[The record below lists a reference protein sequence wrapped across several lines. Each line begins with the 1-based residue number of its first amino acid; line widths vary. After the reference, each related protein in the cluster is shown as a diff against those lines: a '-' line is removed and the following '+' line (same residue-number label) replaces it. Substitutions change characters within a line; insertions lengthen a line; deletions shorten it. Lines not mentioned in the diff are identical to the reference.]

1 MTVLAQRDKV
11 RVAAFNKCGNSSI
24 ITTFMTAVPGEQWTK
39 YSPPGILN
47 TVDRARN
54 IGGYQ
59 GDLTNFHEWP
69 KPEVVIAFLRNPARR
84 ALSAYQ
90 HFLVRKERYKF
101 KELGFTFGMSFPDFV
116 DHLLTVDLTADPH
129 ISPQTPDLI
138 EAGGDFCSYL
148 LAPLEMIGECWP
160 IAMDNVGLGDVV
172 PRVPIHDNKGDYDPG
187 EFMTLELHDKL
198 RELYSEDYNL
208 WETIYHEAGKEI
220 SSVSD
225 ATH

>member
-24 ITTFMTAVPGEQWTK
+24 ITTFMTAVPGEQK

-59 GDLTNFHEWP
+59 GDLTNCHDWP
-69 KPEVVIAFLRNPARR
+69 QPDVVIAFMRNPAYR

-90 HFLVRKERYKF
+90 HFLVRRERYKF
-101 KELGFTFGMSFPDFV
+101 KELGFTFGMPFDEFV
-116 DHLLTVDLTADPH
+116 AHLLTVDLTYDPH
-129 ISPQTPDLI
+129 LAPQIDDLV
-138 EAGGDFCSYL
+138 EAGGELCDYL
-148 LAPLEMIGECWP
+148 LAPLELIGECWTE
-160 IAMDNVGLGDVV
+160 IMDNVGLGGAV
-172 PRVPIHDNKGDYDPG
+172 PRTVLHNNKGDYNPDD
-187 EFMTLELHDKL
+187 FMTPELYDTL
-198 RELYSEDYNL
+198 CELYSQDYNL
-208 WETIYHEAGKEI
+208 WEIVYGETRTEI

-225 ATH
+225 TTH